1 MEDVGRIP
9 EPSGLSPVSDATSI
23 PTLDGWIE
31 SLMAC
36 KQLSEDDVQK
46 LCDKV
51 RNFVP
56 FGINQIKEWYKYSKS
71 ASNANFTRHERFCKK
86 SQMCNQW

>member
-1 MEDVGRIP
+1 MDSKMDIDVERSPVP
-9 EPSGLSPVSDATSI
+9 ESLSPFTETNTI

-31 SLMAC
+31 GLMGC

-51 RNFVP
+51 GCLP
-56 FGINQIKEWYKYSKS
+56 
-71 ASNANFTRHERFCKK
+71 
-86 SQMCNQW
+86 